1 MPSVPSPG
9 KPDHCP
15 PEDATARGNLIGN
28 MVQKETQNNYR
39 AFVPMDSQ
47 QLQKG
52 ASSQANAKNAG
63 LFCKKKTS

>member
-1 MPSVPSPG
+1 
-9 KPDHCP
+9 
-15 PEDATARGNLIGN
+15 